1 MLTCHHVTHLL
12 SEAQDRP
19 LSWRERIPLTIHLL
33 MCPGCNNFRQQMT
46 FLRQAT
52 RQYAQGQA
60 DSTDSKPPP
69 D

>member
-1 MLTCHHVTHLL
+1 MLTCHHVTQLL

-19 LSWRERIPLTIHLL
+19 LALRERIPLQLHML
-33 MCPGCNNFRQQMT
+33 MCAGCSNFRQQMT

-52 RQYAQGQA
+52 RQYAQGQ
-60 DSTDSKPPP
+60 TDSRPTP